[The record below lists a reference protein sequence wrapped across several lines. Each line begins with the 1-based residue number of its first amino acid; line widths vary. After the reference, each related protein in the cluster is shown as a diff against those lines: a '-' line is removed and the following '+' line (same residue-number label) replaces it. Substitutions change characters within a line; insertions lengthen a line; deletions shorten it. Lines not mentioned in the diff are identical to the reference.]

1 MHVKNNKW
9 EAKYLLD
16 DYKDLFN
23 LLTKNIT
30 ELRKKMQVEFKN
42 LVDVSPSSWDN
53 EYMIEKRKVNLS
65 DKKAIVTSR
74 KKASG
79 KKMRQP
85 EF

>member
-65 DKKAIVTSR
+65 EKKAIVTSR